1 MGRLQEA
8 VAAIRVSERLD
19 PLSPIIRT
27 NVGTVLFWARD
38 FDTAVEQY
46 RDVLRHEPNFW
57 VAHWM
62 LGLAY
67 EQQGHVAAAVEQHRK
82 AIDRC
87 DAPPSG
93 VIASLARALALRDER
108 AEAARLLAHLSSQ
121 TCPSLFHMA
130 AAHAVLGDRD
140 AAFDCLRRGRDQ
152 GESWIAFVNVDA
164 RMDPL
169 RDDPRFG
176 ALIQS
181 MQFP

>member
-1 MGRLQEA
+1 M
-8 VAAIRVSERLD
+8 AAIRVSERLD

-38 FDTAVEQY
+38 FETAVEQY

-67 EQQGHVAAAVEQHRK
+67 EQQGHLAAAVDEHRK

-93 VIASLARALALRDER
+93 VVASLARALALAGEP
-108 AEAARLLAHLSSQ
+108 AEAARLLAPLTSRS
-121 TCPSLFHMA
+121 CPSLFHLA
-130 AAHAVLGDRD
+130 AAYAVLGDRD

-152 GESWIAFVNVDA
+152 GESWVAFVNVDA

-169 RDDPRFG
+169 RDDPRF
-176 ALIQS
+176 AAMIQS